1 MAFMVSYA
9 VVMGMMANLIEFLHN
24 LETLTIAAFVV
35 ALVFLTALVLGALL
49 RRQRRSLEQLRDISN
64 SLSHLQESFVRTNL
78 NLESVANRL
87 QNIESQYVEF
97 AENYELSKVELTRLA
112 EAMGGESQ
120 LTKAIDL
127 ARGGASAEEI
137 KLATGLGEDEAS
149 AIVKFHGLPKR

>member
-1 MAFMVSYA
+1 
-9 VVMGMMANLIEFLHN
+9 MANFTDFLQN
-24 LETLTIAAFVV
+24 PVTLTIAAIVLILVFIT
-35 ALVFLTALVLGALL
+35 ALVFAAFL
-49 RRQRRSLEQLRDISN
+49 RRQRRSLEQLQNISN

-87 QNIESQYVEF
+87 QNLESQYAEF
-97 AENYELSKVELTRLA
+97 LENYELSKVELVRLA

-137 KLATGLGEDEAS
+137 TLATGLGGDEAS
-149 AIVKFHGLPKR
+149 AIVKFHGSPKR

>member
-1 MAFMVSYA
+1 
-9 VVMGMMANLIEFLHN
+9 MANLTEFLHN
-24 LETLTIAAFVV
+24 PVSLTIAAVV
-35 ALVFLTALVLGALL
+35 LVLFLIAALVFGALL
-49 RRQRRSLEQLRDISN
+49 GRQRRSLAQLKDISD

-87 QNIESQYVEF
+87 QNLESQYAEF
-97 AENYELSKVELTRLA
+97 SENYELSKLELARLA

-137 KLATGLGEDEAS
+137 MLATGLGGDEAS
-149 AIVKFHGLPKR
+149 AIVKFHGSPKR

>member
-1 MAFMVSYA
+1 
-9 VVMGMMANLIEFLHN
+9 MMANLIEFLHN
-24 LETLTIAAFVV
+24 PETPTIAALVLVLVFIT
-35 ALVFLTALVLGALL
+35 ALVFSALL
-49 RRQRRSLEQLRDISN
+49 VRQRRSIEQLQDISN
-64 SLSHLQESFVRTNL
+64 SLLHLQESFVRTNL

-97 AENYELSKVELTRLA
+97 SENYELSKIELARLA